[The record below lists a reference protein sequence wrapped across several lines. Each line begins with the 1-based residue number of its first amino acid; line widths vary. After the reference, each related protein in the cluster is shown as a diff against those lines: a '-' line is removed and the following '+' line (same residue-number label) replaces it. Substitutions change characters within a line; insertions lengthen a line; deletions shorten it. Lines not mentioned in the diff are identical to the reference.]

1 MIGPRPWKN
10 KTAFTADGQG
20 KATVPFAV
28 KDGLT
33 VSIKALDYNAV
44 YTVSEDDY
52 SSLGVPRRAYGC
64 ERHAQRSACDRC
76 R

>member
-1 MIGPRPWKN
+1 M
-10 KTAFTADGQG
+10 
-20 KATVPFAV
+20 PFAV

-52 SSLGVPRRAYGC
+52 SSLGYHAELTVRA
-64 ERHAQRSACDRC
+64 ARSTVRV
-76 R
+76 